1 MIVEQEQWK
10 QDDKRQ
16 EIKPGD
22 VADFTVQEEKP
33 ETSARGIWYKTQGS
47 RADSKKSKD
56 NRSKKQEGVEQ
67 ESTGGVYES
76 ILTRMNSTL

>member
-47 RADSKKSKD
+47 RAGSKKARIIEARSEKGS
-56 NRSKKQEGVEQ
+56 SKKALEE
-67 ESTGGVYES
+67 Y
-76 ILTRMNSTL
+76 MKAY

>member
-47 RADSKKSKD
+47 RAEKSKSD
-56 NRSKKQEGVEQ
+56 RNKKQEARRGRARKQ
-67 ESTGGVYES
+67 WRS
-76 ILTRMNSTL
+76 M